1 VLLQL
6 GYLGKVAR
14 QNADQLMNLSNLL
27 RSTTNEG
34 SGPIDTAPTI
44 VRKRRINWALK
55 AVLPIAAVLLNGLLL
70 FLLVSSSLEP
80 GPRSNVIA
88 VAAGGAFVI
97 CIAVI
102 MVLAVQ
108 VRRPMME
115 LQEKFA
121 RVQAGDMDVNVSF
134 ANRNDELGDLGRDFN
149 DMVAKLR
156 ASREEINHLHQ
167 TQMSRAEHF
176 ATLGELAAGLAHE
189 IRNPLAGIA
198 GVLDIVSR
206 DLPATSVAREVIDDA
221 KQEAVQI
228 NRILTELL
236 DTARPKA
243 PQFRV
248 TDIVGTAE
256 HAVLFARQ
264 QAVTKRIN
272 IEFEVK
278 ESIPPVEH
286 DPNQINQVLLNLLL
300 NAIQSMDKPGTI
312 RVSLEPEDD
321 AVAIVVADEGRGIAP
336 EHLPNLF
343 RPFFTTKGHGTGLGL
358 SLARRMVESHGG
370 TITAE
375 SKLGAGARFTVL
387 LPVRRVQ
394 EKAS

>member
-1 VLLQL
+1 VSP
-6 GYLGKVAR
+6 GSKVGQIMSAPIPAR
-14 QNADQLMNLSNLL
+14 TLTKSDAQS
-27 RSTTNEG
+27 
-34 SGPIDTAPTI
+34 SGAPLP

-70 FLLVSSSLEP
+70 FLLVSSSLAP
-80 GPRSNVIA
+80 GPRSDVIA
-88 VAAGGAFVI
+88 VAAGGAFII
-97 CIAVI
+97 CVAVI

-121 RVQAGDMDVNVSF
+121 RVQLGDMDVAVSF
-134 ANRNDELGDLGRDFN
+134 ADRNDEIGDLGRDFN
-149 DMVAKLR
+149 DMVAQLK
-156 ASREEINHLHQ
+156 AGREEINRLHQ

-206 DLPATSVAREVIDDA
+206 DLPDTSVAREVIEDA

-278 ESIPPVEH
+278 DELPPVEH

-300 NAIQSMDKPGTI
+300 NAIQSMDKAGAI
-312 RVSLEPEDD
+312 RVTVQQEED
-321 AVAIVVADEGRGIAP
+321 AVAIVIADEGKGIAP
-336 EHLPNLF
+336 EHLPNIF

-370 TITAE
+370 TISVVSTQ
-375 SKLGAGARFTVL
+375 GRGTQFTVL
-387 LPVRRVQ
+387 LPILRPE

>member
-1 VLLQL
+1 MSAETKIRKMENNSEQTV
-6 GYLGKVAR
+6 
-14 QNADQLMNLSNLL
+14 D
-27 RSTTNEG
+27 
-34 SGPIDTAPTI
+34 IAPTV

-80 GPRSNVIA
+80 GPRSSVIA

-97 CIAVI
+97 CVAVI

-115 LQEKFA
+115 LQQKFA
-121 RVQAGDMDVNVSF
+121 RVQAGDMDVKVGF
-134 ANRNDELGDLGRDFN
+134 ADRNDEIGDLGRDFN
-149 DMVAKLR
+149 DMVAQLK
-156 ASREEINHLHQ
+156 ASREEINRLHQ

-176 ATLGELAAGLAHE
+176 ATLGELATGLAHE

-248 TDIVGTAE
+248 TDIAGTAE

-264 QAVTKRIN
+264 QAVTKRIT

-278 ESIPPVEH
+278 DTLPPVEH

-300 NAIQSMDKPGTI
+300 NAIQSMDKPGII
-312 RVSLEPEDD
+312 RVTLEPEDD
-321 AVAIVVADEGRGIAP
+321 AVAIVVSDEGRGIAA
-336 EHLPNLF
+336 EHLANLF

-358 SLARRMVESHGG
+358 SLARRIVESHGG
-370 TITAE
+370 TITVE
-375 SKLGAGARFTVL
+375 SKPGEGAQFTVL
-387 LPVRRVQ
+387 LPVRAGARKSFV
-394 EKAS
+394 EIASG

>member
-1 VLLQL
+1 
-6 GYLGKVAR
+6 
-14 QNADQLMNLSNLL
+14 M
-27 RSTTNEG
+27 
-34 SGPIDTAPTI
+34 SGPTPVRNVAKGDAQPSSASVPA

-70 FLLVSSSLEP
+70 FLLVSSSLAP
-80 GPRSNVIA
+80 GPRSDVIA

-97 CIAVI
+97 CVAVI

-108 VRRPMME
+108 VRRPMIE

-121 RVQAGDMDVNVSF
+121 RVQLGDMDVAVSF
-134 ANRNDELGDLGRDFN
+134 ADRNDEIGDLGRDFN
-149 DMVAKLR
+149 DMVAQLK
-156 ASREEINHLHQ
+156 ASREEINRLHQ

-206 DLPATSVAREVIDDA
+206 DLPDTSVAREVIEDA

-278 ESIPPVEH
+278 DELPPVEH

-300 NAIQSMDKPGTI
+300 NSIQSMDKPGTI
-312 RVSLEPEDD
+312 RVTLQQEDD
-321 AVAIVVADEGRGIAP
+321 AVAITVGDEGKGIAP
-336 EHLPNLF
+336 EHLPNIF

-370 TITAE
+370 TISVVST
-375 SKLGAGARFTVL
+375 LGRGTQFTVL
-387 LPVRRVQ
+387 LPIHRAE

>member
-1 VLLQL
+1 MSVTSSIPTMENGGAQSRD
-6 GYLGKVAR
+6 V
-14 QNADQLMNLSNLL
+14 
-27 RSTTNEG
+27 T
-34 SGPIDTAPTI
+34 PIV

-70 FLLVSSSLEP
+70 FLLVSSSLAP
-80 GPRSNVIA
+80 GPRNDVIA

-121 RVQAGDMDVNVSF
+121 RVQDGDMDVRVSF
-134 ANRNDELGDLGRDFN
+134 AQRNDEIGDLGRDFN
-149 DMVAKLR
+149 DMVAQLK
-156 ASREEINHLHQ
+156 AGREEINRLHQ

-206 DLPATSVAREVIDDA
+206 DLPPTSVAREVIEDA

-264 QAVTKRIN
+264 QAVTKRID
-272 IEFEVK
+272 IEFAVK
-278 ESIPPVEH
+278 NGLPPLEH

-312 RVSLEPEDD
+312 RVTLEPEDD
-321 AVAIVVADEGRGIAP
+321 AVRIVVADEGKGISP
-336 EHLPNLF
+336 EHLPSLF

-370 TITAE
+370 TIKVE
-375 SKLGAGARFTVL
+375 SKLGEGAQFTIL
-387 LPVRRVQ
+387 LPVRCAQ

>member
-1 VLLQL
+1 MNAPAPVRTI
-6 GYLGKVAR
+6 GNNDAKAAGAPVAV
-14 QNADQLMNLSNLL
+14 
-27 RSTTNEG
+27 
-34 SGPIDTAPTI
+34 
-44 VRKRRINWALK
+44 VRKRHINWALK

-70 FLLVSSSLEP
+70 FLLVSSSLAP
-80 GPRSNVIA
+80 GPRSDVIA

-97 CIAVI
+97 CVAVI

-108 VRRPMME
+108 VRRPMIE

-121 RVQAGDMDVNVSF
+121 RVQLGDMEVAVSF
-134 ANRNDELGDLGRDFN
+134 ADRNDEIGDLGRDFN
-149 DMVAKLR
+149 DMVAQLK
-156 ASREEINHLHQ
+156 ASREEIDRLHQ

-206 DLPATSVAREVIDDA
+206 DLPDTSVAREVIDDA

-264 QAVTKRIN
+264 QAVTKRIT

-278 ESIPPVEH
+278 DQLPPVEH

-300 NAIQSMDKPGTI
+300 NSIQSMDKAGTI
-312 RVSLEPEDD
+312 RVALHQEDE
-321 AVAIVVADEGRGIAP
+321 AVAITVADEGKGIAP
-336 EHLPNLF
+336 EHLPNIF

-370 TITAE
+370 TINVAST
-375 SKLGAGARFTVL
+375 LGQGTQFTVM
-387 LPVRRVQ
+387 LPIHRAEE

>member
-1 VLLQL
+1 MSQ
-6 GYLGKVAR
+6 G
-14 QNADQLMNLSNLL
+14 
-27 RSTTNEG
+27 STVG
-34 SGPIDTAPTI
+34 HVMSGPAPARNIAKSDARPSETPAPV

-70 FLLVSSSLEP
+70 FLLVSSSLAP
-80 GPRSNVIA
+80 GPRSDVIA
-88 VAAGGAFVI
+88 VAAGGAFII
-97 CIAVI
+97 CVAVI

-121 RVQAGDMDVNVSF
+121 RVQSGDMDVAVTF
-134 ANRNDELGDLGRDFN
+134 ADRNDEIGDLGRDFN
-149 DMVAKLR
+149 DMVAQLK
-156 ASREEINHLHQ
+156 ASREEINRLHQ

-206 DLPATSVAREVIDDA
+206 DLPDSSVAREVIEDA

-243 PQFRV
+243 PQFRI

-278 ESIPPVEH
+278 DELPPVEH

-300 NAIQSMDKPGTI
+300 NAIQSMDKAGAI
-312 RVSLEPEDD
+312 RVTVQQEED
-321 AVAIVVADEGRGIAP
+321 AVAIVIADEGKGIAP
-336 EHLPNLF
+336 EHLPNIF

-370 TITAE
+370 TISVVSAQGRGTQ
-375 SKLGAGARFTVL
+375 FTVL
-387 LPVRRVQ
+387 LPIHRPE

>member
-1 VLLQL
+1 
-6 GYLGKVAR
+6 
-14 QNADQLMNLSNLL
+14 
-27 RSTTNEG
+27 
-34 SGPIDTAPTI
+34 
-44 VRKRRINWALK
+44 
-55 AVLPIAAVLLNGLLL
+55 
-70 FLLVSSSLEP
+70 
-80 GPRSNVIA
+80 
-88 VAAGGAFVI
+88 
-97 CIAVI
+97 
-102 MVLAVQ
+102 
-108 VRRPMME
+108 ME
-115 LQEKFA
+115 LQDKIA
-121 RVQAGDMDVNVSF
+121 RVRLGDMDVAVSF
-134 ANRNDELGDLGRDFN
+134 ANRNDEIGDLGRDFN
-149 DMVAKLR
+149 DMVAQLK
-156 ASREEINHLHQ
+156 ASREEINRLHQ

-206 DLPATSVAREVIDDA
+206 DLPPNQRAREVIKDA

-236 DTARPKA
+236 DTARPKP

-248 TDIVGTAE
+248 TDIAGTAE

-264 QAVTKRIN
+264 QAVTKRIS
-272 IEFEVK
+272 IELEVK
-278 ESIPPVEH
+278 DALPPVEH

-312 RVSLEPEDD
+312 HVSLEPEDH
-321 AVAIVVADEGRGIAP
+321 AVAIIVADEGKGIAP
-336 EHLPNLF
+336 EHLPNIF

-370 TITAE
+370 TIGVASVVGEGTQ
-375 SKLGAGARFTVL
+375 FTVR
-387 LPVRRVQ
+387 LPVRRAK

>member
-1 VLLQL
+1 M
-6 GYLGKVAR
+6 GKTVSHSTLVRTPRISGEPA
-14 QNADQLMNLSNLL
+14 AD
-27 RSTTNEG
+27 
-34 SGPIDTAPTI
+34 APPLV
-44 VRKRRINWALK
+44 VRKRHINWALK

-70 FLLVSSSLEP
+70 FLLVSSSLAP
-80 GPRSNVIA
+80 GPRNGVIA

-97 CIAVI
+97 CVAVI

-115 LQEKFA
+115 LQDKFS
-121 RVQAGDMDVNVSF
+121 RVQTGDMDVAVSF
-134 ANRNDELGDLGRDFN
+134 ADRNDEIGDLGQNFN
-149 DMVAKLR
+149 DMVAQLK
-156 ASREEINHLHQ
+156 ASREEINRLHQ

-206 DLPATSVAREVIDDA
+206 DLPDTSAAREVINDA

-243 PQFRV
+243 PEFHV
-248 TDIVGTAE
+248 TDLAGTAE

-272 IEFEVK
+272 IEFEVT
-278 ESIPPVEH
+278 EALPPVEH

-312 RVSLEPEDD
+312 RVSLQQEDGS
-321 AVAIVVADEGRGIAP
+321 VAIVVADEGKGIAP
-336 EHLPNLF
+336 EHLPNIF
-343 RPFFTTKGHGTGLGL
+343 RPFFTTKGQGTGLGL
-358 SLARRMVESHGG
+358 SLARRMMESHGG
-370 TITAE
+370 TIKVE
-375 SKLGAGARFTVL
+375 STPGKGTSFTVL
-387 LPVRRVQ
+387 LPVRRAEQ
-394 EKAS
+394 KAS

>member
-1 VLLQL
+1 MTSLLPSEANQEL
-6 GYLGKVAR
+6 DPAAAV
-14 QNADQLMNLSNLL
+14 
-27 RSTTNEG
+27 
-34 SGPIDTAPTI
+34 
-44 VRKRRINWALK
+44 VRKRHINWALK

-70 FLLVSSSLEP
+70 FLLVSSSLAP
-80 GPRSNVIA
+80 GPRNGVIA

-97 CIAVI
+97 CIVVI

-121 RVQAGDMDVNVSF
+121 RVQDGDMDISVSF
-134 ANRNDELGDLGRDFN
+134 AQRNDEIGDLGRDFN
-149 DMVAKLR
+149 DMVAQLK
-156 ASREEINHLHQ
+156 ASREEINRLHQ

-206 DLPATSVAREVIDDA
+206 DLPPTSVAREVIDDA
-221 KQEAVQI
+221 KQEAVEI

-236 DTARPKA
+236 DTARPRA

-264 QAVTKRIN
+264 QAVTKRIH

-278 ESIPPVEH
+278 DVLPPVEH

-312 RVSLEPEDD
+312 RVTLEPEDD
-321 AVAIVVADEGRGIAP
+321 AVRILVADEGKGISP
-336 EHLPNLF
+336 ENLPSLF

-370 TITAE
+370 TINVE
-375 SKLGAGARFTVL
+375 SKLGEGAQFTIL
-387 LPVRRVQ
+387 LPARRAE